1 MSTMDPETIDVLIVG
16 SGSAGLTAALWLSIY
31 NHSHPA
37 TRTKPI
43 RYRVLE
49 RRDAPMSIGQADGIQ
64 CRTVEIFESLDLSE
78 DLLREAYH
86 VLEVAFWSPS
96 PNPAS
101 QADGSG
107 RRGIVRS
114 NRAADTAKG
123 LSHMPHLILNQARV
137 NGLLL
142 EKMQKL
148 GGRQI
153 DYGWTVKRVVVDE
166 EMAARDPEGYA
177 CTVVATKDGGDEKV
191 FKAKYVLG
199 CDGAHS
205 VVRKSLGYN
214 MIGDS
219 TDAVWGVMDI
229 YPQTNFPDIRRKV
242 TVHSDAGSLL
252 VIPREGGSLTRFYIE
267 FPTGTNV
274 KEVKLEHLHQKA
286 QQIFYPYEM
295 NFADTFWWS
304 CYSIGQRLADNFTKA
319 NRVFLTG
326 DAFHTHSPKAGQ
338 GMNVSLQDG
347 FNIGWKLGHVLT
359 GQAGPELLK
368 TYNVERGKTAADLI
382 DFDRYFMKLFAS
394 NKAGS
399 EKKITPEEFREGFIK
414 SGRYTAGLTSKYED
428 SSVTFSA
435 ASTQE
440 LAKEIVVGMRLPSA
454 QVVRFCDVK
463 AMQLVRALKADSRWR
478 TIFFVGRIG
487 EPETL
492 MRLEKIAKYMD
503 SPDGPAHKYT
513 APSADIDSF
522 IEPIVVFTGERM
534 KLEQEQI
541 PDYFWP
547 ITGKWR
553 MRDLHK
559 VFVDDEHYNSGHG
572 HAYEKLGIDPD
583 KGATV
588 IVRPDQYVSKVLPID
603 NMQGVGQFFDAFCL
617 PKQGNGVQD
626 SRL

>member
-1 MSTMDPETIDVLIVG
+1 MADADLFDVLIVG
-16 SGSAGLTAALWLSIY
+16 SGSAGLTAALWLIIY
-31 NHSHPA
+31 NTTHPRQQI
-37 TRTKPI
+37 TFKI
-43 RYRVLE
+43 LE
-49 RRDAPMSIGQADGIQ
+49 RRGGPMAIGQADGVQ
-64 CRTVEIFESLDLSE
+64 CRTVEIFETLDLSE

-86 VLEVAFWSPS
+86 VLEVAFWSP
-96 PNPAS
+96 
-101 QADGSG
+101 DGQG
-107 RRGIVRS
+107 GIRRS

-142 EKMQKL
+142 EKMKKL
-148 GGRQI
+148 GAGRGEEVS
-153 DYGWTVKRVVVDE
+153 YGWTVKSVSLDE
-166 EMAARDPEGYA
+166 ELAEMHAASYP
-177 CTVVATKDGGDEKV
+177 CTVVAVRDEDGKEEI
-191 FKAKYVLG
+191 FRSKYVLG

-205 VVRKSLGYN
+205 VVRKSLGYK
-214 MIGDS
+214 MVGDS

-242 TVHSDAGSLL
+242 TVHSDSGSLL

-274 KEVKLEHLHQKA
+274 REIKLEDLHKKA
-286 QQIFYPYEM
+286 QQIFHPYKM
-295 NFADTFWWS
+295 DFADTYWWS
-304 CYSIGQRLADNFTKA
+304 CYSIGQRLADHFTKS

-359 GQAGPELLK
+359 GQATPDLLQ
-368 TYNVERGKTAADLI
+368 TYSIERGKTAADLI

-394 NKAGS
+394 NKANN

-428 SSVTFSA
+428 SAVTSSA
-435 ASTQE
+435 GSTQE
-440 LAKEIVVGMRLPSA
+440 LAREIVVGMRFPGA

-463 AMQLVRALKADSRWR
+463 AVQLAGALKADGRWR
-478 TIFFVGRIG
+478 VIFFVGRI
-487 EPETL
+487 EDPKML
-492 MRLEKIAKYMD
+492 PRLNQIAEYMQ
-503 SPDGPAHKYT
+503 SPGGPVRKYT
-513 APSADIDSF
+513 PVSADIDSF
-522 IEPIVVFTGERM
+522 IEPIVVATGARVQ
-534 KLEQEQI
+534 LEQEQI

-547 ITGKWR
+547 VTGKWK

-559 VFVDDEHYNSGHG
+559 VFVDDEHYNSGNG
-572 HAYEKLGIDPD
+572 HAYEKYGIDPD

-588 IVRPDQYVSKVLPID
+588 IVRPDQYVSKVIPID
-603 NMQGVGQFFDAFCL
+603 DTLGIGQFFDGFCVS
-617 PKQGNGVQD
+617 KKEQNGH
-626 SRL
+626 L